1 MNSNLK
7 KIPKL
12 ATDEEAEEFVANADL
27 TEYDLSEFKP
37 VRFEF
42 AKKDAVINMRIDSS
56 LLQSIKQKA
65 QRLGITYTRYIR
77 MLIEQDLQ
85 EQSYAS

>member
-12 ATDEEAEEFVANADL
+12 VTDEEAIEFVANVDL

-42 AKKDAVINMRIDSS
+42 AYVF
-56 LLQSIKQKA
+56 
-65 QRLGITYTRYIR
+65 
-77 MLIEQDLQ
+77 
-85 EQSYAS
+85 